1 MEYVSRVPAPPLD
14 RFVDDIYC
22 LSGVPAHRRMN
33 VPPMP
38 SSHLLVNLGEP
49 VRLRDPGTTAPPVV
63 LTDGLFAGLWTRRL
77 LVEYPDRVR
86 LAGVHFKPWG
96 LSPFVG
102 RPAAEFR
109 DRCVPLD
116 AVWPGSADRIRNQ
129 AGDSA
134 SAAETLRVVEA
145 ELRSRLTAAP
155 PPGLDLVRYAGGRL
169 ASVHGGVSVGALT
182 GATGVSGTH
191 LATQFKSHVGIT
203 PKRVARI
210 YRFART
216 ILSVDAGLPVDW
228 PALAHAAGYYDQ
240 AHFSQEFKEFTGHTP
255 TQYLALRHRFPAEPG
270 FPPDAGPM
278 PAV

>member
-1 MEYVSRVPAPPLD
+1 M
-14 RFVDDIYC
+14 
-22 LSGVPAHRRMN
+22 
-33 VPPMP
+33 
-38 SSHLLVNLGEP
+38 
-49 VRLRDPGTTAPPVV
+49 V
-63 LTDGLFAGLWTRRL
+63 LTDGLFAGLWTRPL

-116 AVWPGSADRIRNQ
+116 AVRPRSADRIRNQ

-182 GATGVSGTH
+182 GATGV
-191 LATQFKSHVGIT
+191 
-203 PKRVARI
+203 
-210 YRFART
+210 
-216 ILSVDAGLPVDW
+216 
-228 PALAHAAGYYDQ
+228 
-240 AHFSQEFKEFTGHTP
+240 TGSP
-255 TQYLALRHRFPAEPG
+255 R
-270 FPPDAGPM
+270 
-278 PAV
+278 